1 MGVTTI
7 NSLAQDSPCENYT
20 MKFLVLFAL
29 FALALAEPEAEPEAK
44 ADPAAWYGYGGYG
57 GMYRGYGLGYR
68 YFYGGYGGYGHYIGK
83 RSADAEP
90 EAEANPEAWY
100 GTRWGGRY
108 GYGGYPYSYGGNY
121 RYGGYPYSYGYRGY
135 W

>member
-68 YFYGGYGGYGHYIGK
+68 NFYGHGGYSPYYYGGSYYGGAYPYSYGGYGGYGHY
-83 RSADAEP
+83 SAKDP
-90 EAEANPEAWY
+90 LMLNQKPKLTQML
-100 GTRWGGRY
+100 GTA
-108 GYGGYPYSYGGNY
+108 
-121 RYGGYPYSYGYRGY
+121 
-135 W
+135 